1 MRAAAT
7 LGPNARSVDLARFVQ
22 ACPEVEVVQADTPQP
37 GFDAAIIIGGDGTIH
52 RHLPKLVEIQIPLLV
67 VPNGSGNDF
76 ARSLGL
82 HTCRDSLNIWRQF
95 CRGEPKVDSLDLGV
109 ITPEGS
115 TAGTFFCCIGG
126 VGLDSEANRRAN
138 RLSPKLRA
146 RGGYIVSAL
155 IEIAKWKPV
164 HISVSYA
171 SKQVSEPATFVAFAN
186 GPTYGDGMK
195 MAPRARLDD
204 GLIDVCF
211 VRRTSKFR
219 LLTFFPT
226 VFFGKHLGLRE
237 VEYFQTPCLKI
248 ETERPL
254 DVYADGEY
262 VCQTPATVKIQPK
275 ALRVIR

>member
-1 MRAAAT
+1 MRAVAT
-7 LGPNARSVDLARFVQ
+7 LGPNARPADLARFVQ
-22 ACPEVEVVQADTPQP
+22 DCPEVEIVQAEAPQP
-37 GFDAAIIIGGDGTIH
+37 GFDVAIIIGGDGTLH
-52 RHLPKLVEIQIPLLV
+52 RYLPKLVELQLPLLA

-82 HTCRDSLNIWRQF
+82 RTLRDSLQRWRQF
-95 CRGEPKVDSLDLGV
+95 CRGEVKIESIDLGV
-109 ITPEGS
+109 ITAEGQI
-115 TAGTFFCCIGG
+115 AGTLFCCIGG

-138 RLSPKLRA
+138 KLSPKLRA
-146 RGGYIVSAL
+146 RGGYVGSAL

-164 HISVSYA
+164 HVTVSSA
-171 SKQVSEPATFVAFAN
+171 AKQVSEPATFVAFAN

-195 MAPRARLDD
+195 MAPHAQLDD

-211 VRRTSKFR
+211 VRKTSKRR

-226 VFFGKHLGLRE
+226 VFFGRHLDLRE

-248 ETERPL
+248 ETERPM

-262 VCQTPATVKIQPK
+262 VCQTPVTVKVQPK